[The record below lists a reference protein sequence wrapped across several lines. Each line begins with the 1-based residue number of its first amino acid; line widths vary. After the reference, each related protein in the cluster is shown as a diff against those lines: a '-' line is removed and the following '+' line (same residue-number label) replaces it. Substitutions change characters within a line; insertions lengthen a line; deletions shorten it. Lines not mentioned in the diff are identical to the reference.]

1 MPSFFL
7 ALEPN
12 HDLVKGKFLHNVLR
26 RAFPGG
32 LTAIF
37 VILFAELFV
46 YTFDLT
52 LAELS
57 TICVILMA
65 VNGLMVIYYA
75 ARPLDA
81 KRLVL
86 LVAMSAAM
94 FVAVVFY
101 GAFFSLSSL
110 SFAAWLVLIVLV
122 LLVVPIQMGLEWC

>member
-1 MPSFFL
+1 
-7 ALEPN
+7 
-12 HDLVKGKFLHNVLR
+12 
-26 RAFPGG
+26 
-32 LTAIF
+32 
-37 VILFAELFV
+37 
-46 YTFDLT
+46 
-52 LAELS
+52 
-57 TICVILMA
+57 MA

-122 LLVVPIQMGLEWC
+122 LLVVPIQMGLEWCFDRCTTALDRRRERLAKRRRAPRSPRPAHRSRRRR